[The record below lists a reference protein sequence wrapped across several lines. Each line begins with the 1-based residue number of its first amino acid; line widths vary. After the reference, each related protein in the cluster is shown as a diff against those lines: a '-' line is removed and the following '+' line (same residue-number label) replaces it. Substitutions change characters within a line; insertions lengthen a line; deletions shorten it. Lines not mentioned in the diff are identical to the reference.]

1 MLQEHCLK
9 SSLQEESHCSTPPHG
24 QGGQRR
30 ASLTCGGSRLPTPPS
45 SSLQGEGL
53 ALFLRT
59 PRAASLCPPCVF
71 LQVPPRKIFLRDLSQ
86 RLVQS
91 PSYHS
96 DRVRPVC
103 MFPDLLTAVA
113 SFLTAILSVIRFTVS
128 SLPALRIRPTPQEPE
143 FMVVDLESSHSFLLI
158 PQQGS
163 ASRGLLAPQPF
174 RTHRATARKE
184 SLTSTPPSL
193 FPCRSTIKTIWS
205 NVLMSGLR
213 VAPGWTQ
220 CSFHDSAMW
229 PSPAESLQ

>member
-9 SSLQEESHCSTPPHG
+9 SSLQEASHCSTPPHG

-45 SSLQGEGL
+45 SPLQGEGL

-59 PRAASLCPPCVF
+59 PRPASLCPPCVF
-71 LQVPPRKIFLRDLSQ
+71 LQVPPQKVFLRDLSQ
-86 RLVQS
+86 RPGQS

-103 MFPDLLTAVA
+103 MFSDLLTAVA
-113 SFLTAILSVIRFTVS
+113 SFLTAIRSVIRFAVS

-143 FMVVDLESSHSFLLI
+143 FMVVDLESSHSFLLNRA
-158 PQQGS
+158 G
-163 ASRGLLAPQPF
+163 ASRRLLAPQPF
-174 RTHRATARKE
+174 RIHRATARKE

-220 CSFHDSAMW
+220 CSFHDSAMC